1 MKEEMKMKKFN
12 GYAMTGVTV
21 ADNKA
26 IMEAETDLFIDH
38 SGRVWTEGG
47 IYIAD
52 AVEVEP
58 GCGIYC

>member
-1 MKEEMKMKKFN
+1 MKKFN
-12 GYAMTGVTV
+12 GYAMTGVTE

-26 IMEAETDLFIDH
+26 IMEAVTDLFIDQF
-38 SGRVWTEGG
+38 GRVWTEAD

-58 GCGIYC
+58 GCGVYCR